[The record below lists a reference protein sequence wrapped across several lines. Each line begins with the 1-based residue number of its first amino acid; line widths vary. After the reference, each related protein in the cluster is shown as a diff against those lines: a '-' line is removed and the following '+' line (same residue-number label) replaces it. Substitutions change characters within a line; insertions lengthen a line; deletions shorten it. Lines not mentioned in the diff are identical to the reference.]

1 MGAYDLVLGMDWLEL
16 HQPMVCDWL
25 EKWIEF
31 PLNGSSVRLQGICS
45 SQDKE
50 LKEVSMEQIVKWDRG
65 NDLLAA
71 VLLEPTT
78 KSSTLSNQYLLNGVP
93 QQIKDLIREYDHIF

>member
-1 MGAYDLVLGMDWLEL
+1 
-16 HQPMVCDWL
+16 
-25 EKWIEF
+25 
-31 PLNGSSVRLQGICS
+31 
-45 SQDKE
+45 
-50 LKEVSMEQIVKWDRG
+50 MEQIVKWDRG